1 MTWLYSLLAVLAA
14 AGVISWLLVLAQ
26 RDDDRKIEP
35 SPRQL
40 AEAAAEAEAAE
51 LAALERLR
59 VARQQTAM
67 TALTDAKDASEKALA
82 AYRRSVQ
89 HLERAESWFENAAK
103 HRADSAF
110 SPFWESCENGMLD
123 LEAHRSAVDAV
134 RRHTDDYQRALCL
147 VEGGAPDLLPEMFQF
162 PTGVREAATI
172 DAGTRVAERGATL
185 IHAAQSDFHFAA
197 IFEQRRTTA
206 AVIAGF
212 RSLNE
217 AVDGMSGAI
226 ISSYQSLERA
236 VDDLSSATEGVGHK
250 ITDGFDA
257 IANPLVVPSDSL
269 VGQVREINVRLGD
282 IARR

>member
-1 MTWLYSLLAVLAA
+1 MTWLYGLLALLAA
-14 AGVISWLLVLAQ
+14 TGAISWLLVLAR
-26 RDDDRKIEP
+26 RDDERKIDP

-59 VARQQTAM
+59 VARQQSAM
-67 TALTDAKDASEKALA
+67 AALNAAKNASEKALA
-82 AYRRSVQ
+82 AYGRSFQ
-89 HLERAESWFENAAK
+89 YLERAEGWFENAAK
-103 HRADSAF
+103 HRAASAF
-110 SPFWESCENGMLD
+110 TPFWESCENGMVD

-134 RRHTDDYQRALCL
+134 RQHTDDYKRALRL
-147 VEGGAPDLLPEMFQF
+147 VEENASDLLPEISPF
-162 PTGVREAATI
+162 PTDVREAATI

-217 AVDGMSGAI
+217 AVDGMSRAI
-226 ISSYQSLERA
+226 MSSYQSLERA
-236 VDDLSSATEGVGHK
+236 VHDLSSATEGVGHK

-257 IANPLVVPSDSL
+257 LANPLVVPSGSL
-269 VGQVREINVRLGD
+269 VGQVREINDRLGD